1 MLTDRF
7 AEAAQ
12 RLGIRS
18 DVCSIVAC
26 SGGVDSM
33 TLAALMHDGGFAFRL
48 LHVHYG
54 LRGSDS
60 KKEKELVESW
70 AQTNG
75 LSIRVFDAQK
85 ELSDALDKGE
95 NLQHAARRIRY
106 RELKK
111 EREAHAARYILTAHH
126 AQDRLEG
133 LFISLIRGESWRSFC
148 GMPDKTNELARP
160 LLGFTKE
167 EIRSYA
173 RSAQLPFLEDR
184 SNDTDA
190 YLRNRIRNHIIPH
203 VMAESPGWKEQLD
216 RMQEDLSALRQRD
229 DQSFERWKNDAVKML
244 ESGHIRLD
252 RSLCSEHPHYFS
264 RWIREYTG
272 SHTLKAPQI
281 PSSGSGQQL
290 EFGLHRLQ
298 VERDHLLC
306 VSDAGEAPEEL
317 FQIENEGKFI
327 CADQQWSVCRST
339 GSEAWQSRDKQKAIL
354 DAGQAPF
361 PWTIRSWRKG
371 DRFCPIGMKGSK
383 LLSDYFIDRKFT
395 QRQKEDMRVVT
406 IGGQIVWLMGE
417 RVDARFAADARSEEV
432 YVIEPVQE

>member
-1 MLTDRF
+1 MLSHPF
-7 AEAAQ
+7 AKAAQ

-33 TLAALMHDGGFAFRL
+33 ALAALMHDGGFDFRL

-85 ELSDALDKGE
+85 ELSDALNKGE

-106 RELKK
+106 RELRK
-111 EREAHAARYILTAHH
+111 EREAHAAGYILTAHH

-133 LFISLIRGESWRSFC
+133 LFISLIRGESWRSLC
-148 GMPDKTNELARP
+148 GMPDKTNEMARP

-173 RSAQLPFLEDR
+173 RSAQVPFLEDR
-184 SNDTDA
+184 SNDSDA
-190 YLRNRIRNHIIPH
+190 YLRNRIRNHIVPL

-216 RMQEDLSALRQRD
+216 RMQAELGALRQRD
-229 DQSFERWKNDAVKML
+229 DESFARWKNDAVQAL
-244 ESGHIRLD
+244 ELEHFQLD
-252 RSLCSEHPHYFS
+252 RSLCSKHPYYFS

-272 SHTLKAPQI
+272 SLTLKAPSI

-290 EFGLHRLQ
+290 AFGSHRLQ
-298 VERDHLLC
+298 VERDHLLWI
-306 VSDAGEAPEEL
+306 SEAGEVLEEL
-317 FQIENEGKFI
+317 LQIKSEGKFI
-327 CADQQWSVCRST
+327 CADQPWSVCRST
-339 GSEAWQSRDKQKAIL
+339 GSKAWQSRDKHKAVL
-354 DAGQAPF
+354 DARQAPF

-371 DRFCPIGMKGSK
+371 DRFRPIGMKGSK
-383 LLSDYFIDRKFT
+383 LLSDYFIDRKFM
-395 QRQKEDMRVVT
+395 QRQKEDMRIVT
-406 IGGQIVWLMGE
+406 IGGQIAWLMGE

>member
-7 AEAAQ
+7 AKAAQ

-48 LHVHYG
+48 LHA
-54 LRGSDS
+54 LWASRSDS
-60 KKEKELVESW
+60 TKEKELVESW
-70 AQTNG
+70 AQTKG
-75 LSIRVFDAQK
+75 LSIRVFDAQE

-95 NLQHAARRIRY
+95 NLQHARPQHPVPGI
-106 RELKK
+106 KK
-111 EREAHAARYILTAHH
+111 GTRGPYSEIYLTAHH

-190 YLRNRIRNHIIPH
+190 YLRNPDQEPH
-203 VMAESPGWKEQLD
+203 HSPCNGGKPRLEGAAGPNAGGA
-216 RMQEDLSALRQRD
+216 SALRQLD
-229 DQSFERWKNDAVKML
+229 DGSFERWKNDAVKML
-244 ESGHIRLD
+244 EADIFSSIGPFVLSIGII
-252 RSLCSEHPHYFS
+252 SLAGSVV
-264 RWIREYTG
+264 TG
-272 SHTLKAPQI
+272 SHALKALLI
-281 PSSGSGQQL
+281 LLSGSGQQL
-290 EFGLHRLQ
+290 EFGSHRLQ

-306 VSDAGEAPEEL
+306 VSDAGEAQEEL

-339 GSEAWQSRDKQKAIL
+339 GCGGLEEQS
-354 DAGQAPF
+354 
-361 PWTIRSWRKG
+361 
-371 DRFCPIGMKGSK
+371 
-383 LLSDYFIDRKFT
+383 
-395 QRQKEDMRVVT
+395 
-406 IGGQIVWLMGE
+406 
-417 RVDARFAADARSEEV
+417 
-432 YVIEPVQE
+432 

>member
-1 MLTDRF
+1 MLTNRF
-7 AEAAQ
+7 AKAAQ

-18 DVCSIVAC
+18 DVFSIVAC

-60 KKEKELVESW
+60 TKEKELVESW
-70 AQTNG
+70 AHTNG
-75 LSIRVFDAQK
+75 HSIRVFDAQK
-85 ELSDALDKGE
+85 ELSDALNKGE

-106 RELKK
+106 RELSK
-111 EREAHAARYILTAHH
+111 ERETHLAGYVLTAHH

-133 LFISLIRGESWRSFC
+133 FFISLIRGESWRSYC

-160 LLGFTKE
+160 LLEFTKE

-173 RSAQLPFLEDR
+173 RSAQVPFLEDR

-190 YLRNRIRNHIIPH
+190 YLRNRIRKHIVPL

-216 RMQEDLSALRQRD
+216 QMQEELSALRKID
-229 DQSFERWKNDAVKML
+229 DGSFERWKSDALKIL
-244 ESGHIRLD
+244 ESGYIRLD
-252 RSLCSEHPHYFS
+252 RSLCSEYPHYFS
-264 RWIREYTG
+264 RWIRQYTG
-272 SHTLKAPQI
+272 SQSLKAPPI

-290 EFGLHRLQ
+290 EFGSHRLQ

-306 VSDAGEAPEEL
+306 ISDAGEAQEVPL
-317 FQIENEGKFI
+317 LIENEGKFI

-339 GSEAWQSRDKQKAIL
+339 KSEAWQSRAKQKAIL
-354 DAGQAPF
+354 DTGQAPF

-406 IGGQIVWLMGE
+406 IGGQIAWLMGE